1 MVVDL
6 LRRTDRDLGDLARRL
21 TEWLRT
27 EGVLDGCVVEGA
39 RHAHGAGTANE
50 TLLVD
55 CRTPGGVR
63 GLVVRLTVPGAAAYL
78 DVDLERQAA
87 ALRWVAAHTDVPVPA
102 VYGVEP
108 TGEVLGAPFL
118 LLEQVD
124 GVVPPDYPN
133 HNVSGPLAELDVQ
146 GRRAL
151 WRNALDT
158 VCALHRADTSGVDF
172 LEPGLEPLVGYWHR
186 MADWVG
192 ERAPLG
198 PLTDVRDWL
207 GRNLPTGTPRGLSWG
222 DARLGNMMFA
232 GTRCVAVLD
241 WEMVS
246 LGGPMVD
253 LAWWLMF
260 DRNHSTDA
268 GVARLAGLGTREE
281 TIDRWRGRTG
291 LPLVDL
297 RWHEVFALFQLSLL
311 RAGAFADR
319 TRAGLPVPTDDDP
332 RSVRRLLD
340 RIEERLSGTG

>member
-1 MVVDL
+1 VPVDL
-6 LRRTDRDLGDLARRL
+6 LRRTDRDLDDLRRRL
-21 TEWLRT
+21 TAWLRP
-27 EGVLDGCVVEGA
+27 EGVEVLAA
-39 RHAHGAGTANE
+39 RHAAGAGTANE
-50 TLLVD
+50 TVLLD
-55 CRTPGGVR
+55 CRTPEGPR
-63 GLVVRLTVPGAAAYL
+63 GMVVRLTVPGAEAYL
-78 DVDLERQAA
+78 EPDLARQGA
-87 ALRWVAAHTDVPVPA
+87 ALRWVAAHTDVPVPH
-102 VYGVEP
+102 VHGVEP

-118 LLEQVD
+118 LLERVD

-133 HNVSGPLAELDVQ
+133 YNAAGPLAELSAPD
-146 GRRAL
+146 RRAL
-151 WRNALDT
+151 WQNALDT
-158 VCALHRADTSGVDF
+158 VAALHRADTATVDF
-172 LEPGLEPLVGYWHR
+172 LEPGLAPLVQYWHR

-198 PLTDVRDWL
+198 PLLAVRDWL
-207 GRNLPTGTPRGLSWG
+207 EGHVPADAPAGLSWG

-268 GVARLAGLGTREE
+268 GVPRLPGLGTREE

-291 LPLVDL
+291 LPVVDL
-297 RWHEVFALFQLSLL
+297 RWHEVFALFQLALL
-311 RAGAFADR
+311 RANAFADR
-319 TRAGLPVPTDDDP
+319 ARVGAPVPDDADP

-340 RIEERLSGTG
+340 RIDEQLS

>member
-1 MVVDL
+1 MAVDL
-6 LRRTDRDLGDLARRL
+6 LRRTGRDLGDLQRRL
-21 TEWLRT
+21 AQWLRA
-27 EGVLDGCVVEGA
+27 EGILDGCVFDGA
-39 RHAHGAGTANE
+39 RHAPGAGTANE
-50 TLLVD
+50 TILMD
-55 CRTPGGVR
+55 CRTPGCLR
-63 GLVVRLTVPGAAAYL
+63 GMVVRLTVPGAAAYL
-78 DVDLERQAA
+78 DVDLGRQAA

-102 VYGVEP
+102 VHGVEP
-108 TGEVLGAPFL
+108 TGDVLGAPFL
-118 LLEQVD
+118 LLERVH

-133 HNVSGPLAELDVQ
+133 LNVSGPVAELDEE
-146 GRRAL
+146 GRRTL

-158 VCALHRADTSGVDF
+158 VCALHRADTSGADF
-172 LEPGLEPLVGYWHR
+172 VEPGLEPLVRYWLR

-198 PLTDVRDWL
+198 PLTEVRNWL
-207 GRNLPTGTPRGLSWG
+207 EGNVPEATPHGLSWG

-260 DRNHSTDA
+260 DRNHTTDA

-291 LPLVDL
+291 LPVVDL

-319 TRAGLPVPTDDDP
+319 TRDGLAVPGDDDP

-340 RIEERLSGTG
+340 RIEERLGAPD